1 MSDPNFEHFD
11 GDDWEEFSGELTWSE
26 SQWRNYL
33 QGSDRETARFLS
45 IYNSVKD
52 QPNHLDEVATQM
64 GWDAEDI
71 SMTDEFAFME
81 TDPETDMEAI
91 LGEIVTSDTENADDP
106 DNSDDTD
113 NYEASDSV
121 DAGAP
126 YTLHRHPVFVVSRS
140 LYRYLH
146 QSFEHYLAHSEGMV
160 SAKLCWDY
168 ANSLHQAEMN
178 VLLSI
183 QALDLGD
190 FGLSICHLKNSL
202 SSLNQTLFL
211 LDRLTHRNHAFVE
224 GFRREARIRLFD
236 LRELW
241 IRVMGDCR
249 HECQRHSGGKE

>member
-1 MSDPNFEHFD
+1 MSDSNPDHSE
-11 GDDWEEFSGELTWSE
+11 GDDWEEFSSNDFNWSE
-26 SQWRNYL
+26 TQWRNYL
-33 QGSDRETARFLS
+33 NGSDRDTAKFLS

-52 QPNHLDEVATQM
+52 KPNHLDEVATLM

-71 SMTDEFAFME
+71 SMTDEFSFME
-81 TDPETDMEAI
+81 MDE
-91 LGEIVTSDTENADDP
+91 DDV
-106 DNSDDTD
+106 
-113 NYEASDSV
+113 V
-121 DAGAP
+121 DQEEGREGAP
-126 YTLHRHPVFVVSRS
+126 YTLHRHPVFVVTRS

-146 QSFEHYLAHSEGMV
+146 QSWEHFMSQNPYSV
-160 SAKLCWDY
+160 SPKLCWDY

-202 SSLNQTLFL
+202 SALNRTLAL
-211 LDRLTHRNHAFVE
+211 LDELRHPNAEYLESFRNEV
-224 GFRREARIRLFD
+224 RIRLFD

-249 HECQRHSGGKE
+249 HECRYRRDDQD

>member
-1 MSDPNFEHFD
+1 MSDPNFDHSEGNE
-11 GDDWEEFSGELTWSE
+11 GDWDEFSSDPYWSE

-33 QGSDRETARFLS
+33 KGSDKDTARFLS

-52 QPNHLDEVATQM
+52 QPNHLDEVASLM

-71 SMTDEFAFME
+71 SMTDEFSFV
-81 TDPETDMEAI
+81 EAD
-91 LGEIVTSDTENADDP
+91 ED
-106 DNSDDTD
+106 
-113 NYEASDSV
+113 ASDEES
-121 DAGAP
+121 DNPDGAP
-126 YTLHRHPVFVVSRS
+126 YTLHRHPVYVVTRS

-146 QSFEHYLAHSEGMV
+146 QSWEHYLEHSRHAV
-160 SAKLCWDY
+160 SPKLSWDY
-168 ANSLHQAEMN
+168 AISLHHAEMN

-202 SSLNQTLFL
+202 SALNQTLALLNQLSHPNAAFL
-211 LDRLTHRNHAFVE
+211 E
-224 GFRREARIRLFD
+224 GFRHEARIRLYD

-249 HECQRHSGGKE
+249 HECQRRPGEQD

>member
-1 MSDPNFEHFD
+1 MSDPNFDHSE
-11 GDDWEEFSGELTWSE
+11 GDWEEFSSEPYWTE

-33 QGSDRETARFLS
+33 KGSDRDTARFLS

-52 QPNHLDEVATQM
+52 QPNHLDEVASQM

-71 SMTDEFAFME
+71 SMTDEFNFME
-81 TDPETDMEAI
+81 VDEDSQSE
-91 LGEIVTSDTENADDP
+91 EN
-106 DNSDDTD
+106 
-113 NYEASDSV
+113 E
-121 DAGAP
+121 GAP
-126 YTLHRHPVFVVSRS
+126 YTLHRHPVFVVTRS

-146 QSFEHYLAHSEGMV
+146 QSWEHYMSHSDRHI
-160 SAKLCWDY
+160 SPKLSWDY

-202 SSLNQTLFL
+202 SALNQTLAL
-211 LDRLTHRNHAFVE
+211 LNQLTHPNAGFLE
-224 GFRREARIRLFD
+224 GFRNEARIRLYD

-249 HECQRHSGGKE
+249 HECQRRPGEQD